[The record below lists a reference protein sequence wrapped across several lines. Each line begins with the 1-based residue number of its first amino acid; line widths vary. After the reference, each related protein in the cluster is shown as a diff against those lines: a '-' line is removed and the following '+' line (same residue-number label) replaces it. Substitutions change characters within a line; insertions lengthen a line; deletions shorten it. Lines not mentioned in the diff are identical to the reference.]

1 MQIIKAKQVLLL
13 SLLLWISS
21 SVNMWAQDKIAYVD
35 TDEVIKSMPDYT
47 TTQKSLETF
56 QKKLLEELDAEKRA
70 IAKFY
75 TQVIEEVK
83 AGLLTAKQQQE
94 AEDKL
99 QKMQTDLQARTNQ
112 ADQRLAAK
120 EKALTAPLY
129 EKFEAALKAVAQ
141 KNKYTYILDKKLML
155 YSAGGIDATRQM
167 KKQLG
172 I

>member
-1 MQIIKAKQVLLL
+1 MKIKQWLLL
-13 SLLLWISS
+13 SFLLWIGS
-21 SVNMWAQDKIAYVD
+21 SVNAWAQDKIAYVD

-56 QKKLLEELDAEKRA
+56 QKKLVEELDTEKRT

-75 TQVIEEVK
+75 TEVIEQVK

-99 QKMQTDLQARTNQ
+99 QKMQADLQARTNQ

-120 EKALTAPLY
+120 EKSLTAPLY

-141 KNKYTYILDKKLML
+141 KNSYMYILDKKLML
-155 YSAGGIDATRQM
+155 YSAGGIDATKQM